1 MEFKEFYSV
10 EEAQEL
16 LNVNRDTIYRYL
28 KKGIIESIKLG
39 KEHRITGESLK
50 KALTPKKR

>member
-39 KEHRITGESLK
+39 KEHKITGESLK

>member
-16 LNVNRDTIYRYL
+16 LNVNRDTVYRYL